1 MRLTRWLP
9 FLSWF
14 PMPREAFTADMLAGV
29 SVALLLVPQSMA
41 WAQVAGL
48 PPQYGLYASFLPV
61 IVGALWGSS
70 RHLATG
76 PVGVT
81 SLLTASL
88 LTPLAPPGSEAFVA
102 LAILLALLAGG
113 VRVFLGAFRLGVI
126 VNFLSHPVM
135 VGFTNAAALIIA
147 LSQLHRVL
155 GVPTG
160 RSERFVQD
168 LWAVLAQVGE
178 THLPT
183 LLMGLATL
191 AIIWATRRYL
201 PRLPA
206 VLIAVVVTALVSW
219 AIGFEHNGTGRVD
232 DIADEAVRSLARD
245 YGRTARTIG
254 DLQGQIR
261 ERSAQLRDA
270 VRTQPEGSARAAAIR
285 YQVELLS
292 LELRG
297 ATQENRARLRDL
309 RRFVFARSE
318 GSGAAPPRLFLAGTL
333 PAGVPS
339 DGFRWRIGSIDQDGL
354 TLVGGGEVVGFIPSG
369 LPRFQLPRISGE
381 LLLTLIAPAF
391 IIALVGFTEAISSAK
406 AIATRTKQRIDP
418 NQELIGQ
425 GLANLAGSLFQS
437 FPVSGSFSRTAL
449 NYAAGARTGFS
460 SVVSGLVVLPTLL
473 FFTPLLYHL
482 PQSML
487 AATIMISVVGLID
500 FPAMR
505 HAWRVSRTDGAAALI
520 AFVATLGFAPQL
532 DTGILIGVG
541 TALVLFLVR
550 TMKPRVAVLG
560 RHPDGTLRDADLH
573 GLPLSEDVAAVR
585 FDGQLYFGN
594 VSYFEDAILE
604 VAARFPRARYILVAG
619 AGINRIDASGEQIVR
634 QLTHRLRESG
644 ITLAFS
650 GLKHQVLRVLR
661 RTGLLAEIGDENIFP
676 SDDAALAA
684 LRGRGEGNR
693 RRPHSPSVER
703 GASTTAPERG

>member
-9 FLSWF
+9 FLAWF
-14 PMPREAFTADMLAGV
+14 PMSHETFAADVLAGV

-41 WAQVAGL
+41 WAQVAGM

-88 LTPLAPPGSEAFVA
+88 LTPLAPAASDSFIAF
-102 LAILLALLAGG
+102 AILLAFLAGA
-113 VRVFLGAFRLGVI
+113 VRVALGAFRMGII

-147 LSQLHRVL
+147 LSQLHQLL

-160 RSERFVQD
+160 RSERFIRD
-168 LWAVLAQVGE
+168 LWAVLLQIGE

-183 LLMGLATL
+183 LLMGLGTL
-191 AIIWATRRYL
+191 ALIWATRRYA

-206 VLIAVVVTALVSW
+206 VLLAVVMTTLVSW
-219 AIGFEHNGTGRVD
+219 ATGFEHNGTGRVD
-232 DIADEAVRSLARD
+232 DIASEAVRALARD
-245 YGRTARTIG
+245 YGRTEVAIA
-254 DLQGQIR
+254 DLHRQIH
-261 ERSAQLRDA
+261 ERSAQLRESA
-270 VRTQPEGSARAAAIR
+270 RNQPDGSAQTAAIR
-285 YQVELLS
+285 YQMEILN
-292 LELRG
+292 LELKG
-297 ATQENRARLRDL
+297 AVKENRTRLREL
-309 RRFVFARSE
+309 RRFAFVRAESPGATPARLS
-318 GSGAAPPRLFLAGTL
+318 LAGTQ
-333 PAGVPS
+333 PPGAAS
-339 DGFRWRIGSIDQDGL
+339 DGYRWRIGAIHGDRL
-354 TLVGGGEVVGFIPSG
+354 TLVGGGQVVGFIPSG
-369 LPRFQLPRISGE
+369 LPRFALPRVTAE

-391 IIALVGFTEAISSAK
+391 IVALVGFAEAISSAK
-406 AIATRTKQRIDP
+406 AIAARTKQRLDP

-425 GLANLAGSLFQS
+425 GLANIAGSLFQS

-449 NYAAGARTGFS
+449 NYHAGARTGLA

-473 FFTPLLYHL
+473 FLTPLLYHL
-482 PQSML
+482 PQATL
-487 AATIMISVVGLID
+487 AATIMISVIGLID
-500 FPAMR
+500 LPAMR
-505 HAWRVSRTDGAAALI
+505 HAWRASRTDGAAALI
-520 AFVATLGFAPQL
+520 TFAATLGFAPQL

-541 TALVLFLVR
+541 TALVLFLIR

-573 GLPLSEDVAAVR
+573 GLALSDDVAAVR

-604 VAARFPRARYILVAG
+604 VAARFPEARHVLVAG
-619 AGINRIDASGEQIVR
+619 SGINRIDASGEQVIRSLV
-634 QLTHRLRESG
+634 HHLRASG
-644 ITLAFS
+644 VTLAFC
-650 GLKHQVLRVLR
+650 GLKHQVTTVMR
-661 RTGLLAEIGDENIFP
+661 RTGLLAEIGEDNVFP

-684 LRGRGEGNR
+684 LRARDENTGRHQGR
-693 RRPHSPSVER
+693 
-703 GASTTAPERG
+703 T